1 MIENLS
7 ASVASLFTVAGM
19 LALLNVIMIDIVLS
33 GDNAIVIGMATKD
46 LRGKERKRAIAI
58 GIFLATVLRIIFA
71 STVVY
76 LLRIVGIKFAGGLL
90 LLYVVWK
97 FYREL
102 RRGGGAGDEGGAHG
116 KPEARTLKSAVWL
129 ILIADVSMS
138 LDNVLAV
145 SGASRENI
153 LVLGIGLVFSIIL
166 MAVASN
172 YIASKLEKYPQI
184 QWAGLLVI
192 LFVAIEMMLSGTH
205 ELEEK
210 VFRINLLPIVMFM
223 LALGGF
229 ALHTRYI
236 KPAAQERLA
245 AWAAQNWRS
254 LILANLVLLLAL
266 IFFGGVIHAFMMSH
280 PAILYFACALV
291 LFVIIE
297 VVATLRKGKKTSP
310 LIKK

>member
-7 ASVASLFTVAGM
+7 ASVASLFTVAGL

-58 GIFLATVLRIIFA
+58 GILLATILRIIFA

-102 RRGGGAGDEGGAHG
+102 RRGGEAGEEGGAHG
-116 KPEARTLKSAVWL
+116 KHEARTLKSAVWL

-153 LVLGIGLVFSIIL
+153 LVLGIGLVFSIVL

-210 VFRINLLPIVMFM
+210 VFRVNLLPVVMFM
-223 LALGGF
+223 LAMGGF

-236 KPAAQERLA
+236 KPATQERLA
-245 AWAAQNWRS
+245 AWSAQNWRS

-266 IFFGGVIHAFMMSH
+266 TFFGGTIHAFMMSH
-280 PAILYFACALV
+280 PAILYFACALI
-291 LFVIIE
+291 LFGIIE

-310 LIKK
+310 LI

>member
-1 MIENLS
+1 MIESLS
-7 ASVASLFTVAGM
+7 SSITALFTVAGLM
-19 LALLNVIMIDIVLS
+19 ALLNVILIDIVLS

-46 LRGKERKRAIAI
+46 LKGKERKRAIVI
-58 GIFLATVLRIIFA
+58 GIVLATVLRIIFA

-76 LLRIVGIKFAGGLL
+76 LLKIVGIKFAGGLL

-102 RRGGGAGDEGGAHG
+102 RRGGEAGEEAGGTG
-116 KPEARTLKSAVWL
+116 KHEARTLKSAVWL
-129 ILIADVSMS
+129 ILMADVSMS

-166 MAVASN
+166 MAIASN
-172 YIASKLEKYPQI
+172 YIASKLEKYPQV

-205 ELEEK
+205 ELEK
-210 VFRINLLPIVMFM
+210 QVFHVNLLPFVMFV
-223 LALGGF
+223 LAMGGF
-229 ALHTRYI
+229 TLHYRYI
-236 KPAAQERLA
+236 KPADEKRLS
-245 AWAAQNWRS
+245 AWCAGNWRG
-254 LILANLVLLLAL
+254 LIMANLVVLLAL
-266 IFFGGVIHAFMMSH
+266 IFFGGAIHAFFVSH
-280 PAILYFACALV
+280 HAILYFACALI

-297 VVATLRKGKKTSP
+297 VVATLRHRR
-310 LIKK
+310 